1 MFSTVALSADA
12 LKKFHPLDRLSENQ
26 RILLAHKAHFSSFKK
41 KKTILE
47 RGTTDHHDYFLLSG
61 SIELEALD
69 GRTRLIDA
77 ESEKASAAIAHLQP
91 RQYTVKAVTDVDFLV
106 IEQDVLNILLRQAP
120 VNTFEAAEGFEV
132 NEGSAEDVEG
142 TYKVLMSFYQDL
154 KSNNFTLPSLPDVAY
169 RIRQIAGKEE
179 TSADDISK
187 VVNADPAMTAKLI
200 KSCNSPLYRG
210 FNEVSSC
217 RDAVVRLGVQTTQQL
232 VTVFSMRELFRSKK
246 AELKQAMADLWQ
258 HSRDVASIAYVLAE
272 LTPGL
277 NKDHAMLAG
286 LIHDI
291 GAIPVITYAENFPEL
306 YADEKALN
314 NAIEELRGEIGSTIL
329 EQWGFPRDL
338 IEVVAKAED
347 WGFDSGRDEPSYT
360 DIIIVAQMHA
370 LISCPKRND
379 LPPFNQVP
387 AFRKLAK
394 GGLTPE
400 GSLKVMIE
408 ARHKIEEIQ
417 QVLGPDNFSTS

>member
-1 MFSTVALSADA
+1 MHASTELNAAA
-12 LKKFHPLDRLSENQ
+12 LKKFRPLDRLSENQ

-41 KKTILE
+41 KKVILE
-47 RGTTDHHDYFLLSG
+47 RGSRDHHDYFLLSG
-61 SIELEALD
+61 KIELEAPD
-69 GRTRLIDA
+69 GRTREIEAGSD
-77 ESEKASAAIAHLQP
+77 KADAAIAHLQP
-91 RQYTVKAVTDVDFLV
+91 RQYNVKAVTDVEFLV
-106 IEQDVLNILLRQAP
+106 IEQDVLNILLKEAP
-120 VNTFEAAEGFEV
+120 VHNFEADDGFDV
-132 NEGSAEDVEG
+132 NDEESDDAEG
-142 TYKVLMSFYQDL
+142 TYKVLMSFYHDL

-169 RIRQIAGKEE
+169 RIRQIADKEE
-179 TSADDISK
+179 TSSDDIAR
-187 VVNADPAMTAKLI
+187 VVNADPAMTVKLI

-217 RDAVVRLGVQTTQQL
+217 RDAVVRLGIQTTQQL

-246 AELKQAMADLWQ
+246 TELKQAMSDLWQ
-258 HSRDVASIAYVLAE
+258 HSREVASIAYVLAE

-306 YADEKALN
+306 YADETALRD
-314 NAIEELRGEIGSTIL
+314 AVDELRGEIGCTIL
-329 EQWGFPRDL
+329 EHWGFPADL
-338 IEVVAKAED
+338 IEVVSKAEE
-347 WGFDSGRDEPSYT
+347 WSFDSGRDEPSYT

-370 LISCPKRND
+370 LIGCPKRNN
-379 LPPFNQVP
+379 LPPFGQVP
-387 AFRKLAK
+387 AFRKLAN

-400 GSLKVMIE
+400 RSLKVMVE

-417 QVLGPDNFSTS
+417 QVLGPDFQLGS

>member
-1 MFSTVALSADA
+1 MHASIEITADA
-12 LKKFHPLDRLSENQ
+12 LKKFRPLDRLSENQ

-41 KKTILE
+41 KKVVFE
-47 RGTTDHHDYFLLSG
+47 RGTFDHHDYFLLNG
-61 SIELEALD
+61 KIELEAPD
-69 GRTRLIDA
+69 GRTREIDA
-77 ESEKASAAIAHLQP
+77 GTEQADAAIAHLQP
-91 RQYTVKAVTDVDFLV
+91 RQYTVKAVTDVDFLI
-106 IEQDVLNILLRQAP
+106 IEKDVLNILLKQAP
-120 VNTFEAAEGFEV
+120 VHNFEADEGFDD
-132 NEGSAEDVEG
+132 GDAEDVEG
-142 TYKVLMSFYQDL
+142 AFKVLMSFYHDL

-169 RIRQIAGKEE
+169 RIRQIAGKNE

-187 VVNADPAMTAKLI
+187 VVNTDPAMTVKLI

-217 RDAVVRLGVQTTQQL
+217 RDAVVRLGIQTTQQL

-246 AELKQAMADLWQ
+246 PELKQAMSELWQ
-258 HSRDVASIAYVLAE
+258 HSREVASIAYVLAE
-272 LTPGL
+272 QTPGL

-314 NAIEELRGEIGSTIL
+314 GAIDELRGEIGCTIL
-329 EQWGFPRDL
+329 EQWGFPSDL
-338 IEVVAKAED
+338 IEVVAKAEE

-370 LISCPKRND
+370 LISCPKRNN
-379 LPPFNQVP
+379 LPPFNKVP
-387 AFRKLAK
+387 AFRKLAS

-400 GSLKVMIE
+400 RSLKVMVE

-417 QVLGPDNFSTS
+417 QVLGPASLSSE

>member
-1 MFSTVALSADA
+1 MHASIKLNADA
-12 LKKFHPLDRLSENQ
+12 LKKFRPLDRLSENQ

-41 KKTILE
+41 KKVILE
-47 RGTTDHHDYFLLSG
+47 RGSLDHHDYFLLSG
-61 SIELEALD
+61 TIELEAPD
-69 GRTRLIDA
+69 GRTRTIEAGSD
-77 ESEKASAAIAHLQP
+77 KADAAIAHLQP

-106 IEQDVLNILLRQAP
+106 IEQDVLNILLKEAP
-120 VNTFEAAEGFEV
+120 VNSYEAGDDFSVSDESSE
-132 NEGSAEDVEG
+132 EDEG
-142 TYKVLMSFYQDL
+142 TYKVLMSFYHDL

-169 RIRQIAGKEE
+169 RIRQIADKDE
-179 TSADDISK
+179 TSADDIAR
-187 VVNADPAMTAKLI
+187 VVNADPAMAVKLI

-210 FNEVSSC
+210 FNDVSSC

-246 AELKQAMADLWQ
+246 AELKQAMTALWQ
-258 HSRDVASIAYVLAE
+258 HSREVASVAYVLAE

-291 GAIPVITYAENFPEL
+291 GAIPVISYAENFPEL
-306 YADEKALN
+306 YADETALKD
-314 NAIEELRGEIGSTIL
+314 AVDELRGEIGCTIL
-329 EQWGFPRDL
+329 EHWGFPNDL
-338 IEVVAKAED
+338 IEVVSKAEE
-347 WGFDSGRDEPSYT
+347 WTYDSGSDEPGYA

-370 LISCPKRND
+370 LIGCPKRND
-379 LPPFNQVP
+379 LPPFSQVP
-387 AFRKLAK
+387 AFRKLAS

-400 GSLKVMIE
+400 RSLKVMVE

-417 QVLGPDNFSTS
+417 HVLGDDFRVD